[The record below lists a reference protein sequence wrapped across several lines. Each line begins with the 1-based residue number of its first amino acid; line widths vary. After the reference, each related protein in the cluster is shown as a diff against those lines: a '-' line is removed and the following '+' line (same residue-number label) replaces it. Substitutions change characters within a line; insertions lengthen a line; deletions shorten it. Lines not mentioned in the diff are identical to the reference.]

1 MSVLIT
7 YTRPGDI
14 RLFAV
19 FIVDSELKRL
29 YNVVEDSVCP
39 GGGMVDTTDSK
50 SVVERRAGSSPARG
64 TKLRKQKMKK
74 LNIASVAEFIRAQ
87 TPETRIYL
95 GCDSERVRI
104 DGVWYADYVLAIV
117 VHINGNNGC
126 KLFGEVHRER
136 VWDAKPG
143 KPAMRLM
150 TEVYK
155 VSELYL
161 KLAEVLEGR
170 KVEVHLDINPDEH
183 YGSSCVISQAIG
195 YIKGTCNVIPFVKP
209 EAFAASY
216 AADRFK
222 GLRAA

>member
-1 MSVLIT
+1 
-7 YTRPGDI
+7 
-14 RLFAV
+14 
-19 FIVDSELKRL
+19 
-29 YNVVEDSVCP
+29 
-39 GGGMVDTTDSK
+39 
-50 SVVERRAGSSPARG
+50 
-64 TKLRKQKMKK
+64 MKK
-74 LNIASVAEFIRAQ
+74 LDIDQVAEFIRAQ
-87 TPETRIYL
+87 SPETKIYL
-95 GCDSERVRI
+95 GCDSERIKI
-104 DGVWYADYVLAIV
+104 DGQWWADYVLAIV

-136 VWDAKPG
+136 VWDQKAS

-170 KVEVHLDINPDEH
+170 DVEVHLDINPDEMH
-183 YGSSCVISQAIG
+183 GSSCVVSQAIG